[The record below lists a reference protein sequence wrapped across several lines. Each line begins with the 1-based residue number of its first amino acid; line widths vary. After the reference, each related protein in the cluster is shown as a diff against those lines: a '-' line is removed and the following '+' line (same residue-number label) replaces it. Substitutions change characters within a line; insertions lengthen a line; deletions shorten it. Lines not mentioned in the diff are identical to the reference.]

1 MIFVRAGFQ
10 YYTGQVIENTYLLQM
25 SIIILTW
32 DQAFKDMQQVIEK
45 LDLILVKKSTQ
56 KKLVLVFAYFLQP
69 SKVPRAPQASNDSD
83 RHLKHRT
90 YNK

>member
-32 DQAFKDMQQVIEK
+32 DQAFKDMQQVI
-45 LDLILVKKSTQ
+45 DNLILVKKTHTNFGVCLLVAAQQSTTCTTSEQ
-56 KKLVLVFAYFLQP
+56 
-69 SKVPRAPQASNDSD
+69 
-83 RHLKHRT
+83 
-90 YNK
+90 